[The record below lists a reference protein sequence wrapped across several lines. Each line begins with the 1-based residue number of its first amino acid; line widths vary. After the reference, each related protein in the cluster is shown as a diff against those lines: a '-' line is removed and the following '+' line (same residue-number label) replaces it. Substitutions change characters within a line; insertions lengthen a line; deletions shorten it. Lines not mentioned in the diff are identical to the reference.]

1 MRAREKTLFAALF
14 LLLPLV
20 AVGFDWTLPG
30 TLFALLAL
38 LAAAWLL
45 TLRGLSARRPAPDY
59 ELETISMSHF
69 AEKVRWCMDA
79 ANIAYRETTWA
90 GTLGAFYLGRTVPK
104 LSFQAGSVRSS
115 IGNSQEILR
124 YLWAVNSDVP
134 SAAFLSPSPERSE
147 LEKKIDR
154 AGVSLQVWVYYHVL
168 DHRDIA
174 LRAWGVNDE
183 RIPAWQRATIKLLFP
198 VQRFLIRRAF
208 RISPENYQRACHYL
222 EELLAEI
229 DTKVSDGRDSILGD
243 SEPNYTDYSFAAIMG
258 LWLQPAAYGG
268 EYGKQSHISDEDRPP
283 AMRADIARWRED
295 YPKAVEFVERLY
307 ASR

>member
-1 MRAREKTLFAALF
+1 MKAREKALVAALF

-30 TLFALLAL
+30 TLVALLVLL
-38 LAAAWLL
+38 LATWLL
-45 TLRGLSARRPAPDY
+45 TLRSLAARRPAPDY

-69 AEKVRWCMDA
+69 AEKVRWCMDVA
-79 ANIAYRETTWA
+79 DIDYRECTWA

-104 LSFQAGSVRSS
+104 LTFQTGTVRSS
-115 IGNSQEILR
+115 IGNSREILR
-124 YLWAVNSDVP
+124 YLWAVNSDSP
-134 SAAFLSPSPERSE
+134 SATFLSPSPERSE

-174 LRAWGVNDE
+174 LRAWGVNDQ
-183 RIPAWQRATIKLLFP
+183 RVPKWQRAMIKLLFP
-198 VQRFLIRRAF
+198 VQRYLIRRSF
-208 RISPENYQRACHYL
+208 RISPENYQRVCHYL
-222 EELLAEI
+222 EDLLSEI
-229 DTKVSDGRDSILGD
+229 DIRVSDGRVSILGD
-243 SEPNYTDYSFAAIMG
+243 SEPNYTDYTFAAIMG
-258 LWLQPAAYGG
+258 LWLQPSEYGG
-268 EYGKQSHISDEDRPP
+268 VHGKQSHIDDDERPQ

-307 ASR
+307 SGR